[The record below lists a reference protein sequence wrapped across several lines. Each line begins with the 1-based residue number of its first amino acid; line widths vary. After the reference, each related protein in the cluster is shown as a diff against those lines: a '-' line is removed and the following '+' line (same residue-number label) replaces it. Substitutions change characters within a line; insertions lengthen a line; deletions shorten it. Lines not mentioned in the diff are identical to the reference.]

1 MRKGVERLNKNRYIV
16 CLLASGML
24 LYYAVPRLSVS
35 SAGAEGYFAIAW
47 LSFAL
52 MVMAGNLTGLLYTP
66 NHKKK
71 KQPVGSKGKR
81 GSKSRYYN

>member
-1 MRKGVERLNKNRYIV
+1 MDRLNKNRYIV

-47 LSFAL
+47 LLFAL
-52 MVMAGNLTGLLYTP
+52 MVISGNLIGLLYTP

-71 KQPVGSKGKR
+71 KQPVGYRGKKGI
-81 GSKSRYYN
+81 KSRHYN